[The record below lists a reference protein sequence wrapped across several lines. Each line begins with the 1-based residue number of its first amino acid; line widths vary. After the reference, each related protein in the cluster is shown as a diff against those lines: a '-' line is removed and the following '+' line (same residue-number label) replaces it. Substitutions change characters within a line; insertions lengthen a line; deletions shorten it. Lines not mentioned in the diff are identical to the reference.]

1 MNQVNRETSV
11 SESVRVREMVESFL
25 HTQGIDSFEAHVDDD
40 MWVFRRG
47 SASGHIAL
55 IEDEEEPE
63 WSRLYVSFAVMK
75 VPLSRALRFYRRLLE
90 INDELGGTCSFSVD
104 STDVVWLSAGRKIEG
119 LDLAELNELVMRTGF
134 YADRYD
140 DMLLDEYGREHSYR

>member
-25 HTQGIDSFEAHVDDD
+25 QTQGIDSFEAHVDDD